1 MLVKFLDNVSN
12 YNVRLAGHDYSND
25 QLLCKCASTKLSLN
39 IQETGRP
46 RLNSL
51 LNNLHVVGILK

>member
-46 RLNSL
+46 RLNRITYSV
-51 LNNLHVVGILK
+51 HVADILK